1 VEDEVVSW
9 FMAETPCSVIEP
21 WTALDR
27 DSMLGETVSAKL
39 LEDLTERQAWIMFSP
54 SGQCRV

>member
-1 VEDEVVSW
+1 VVSW